1 MATKPQSVSARELA
15 GRIHSAVQAALR
27 DAKIKDPETPRPII
41 INWQIIGFIL
51 REEELE
57 KIGQLDAITNQI
69 AKSAAGAQEIAALT
83 GGRSPTPGFAA
94 FLGDKRIICGFLPG
108 PLPIALS

>member
-1 MATKPQSVSARELA
+1 MATPESISARDLA
-15 GRIHSAVQAALR
+15 GKINKSVQEALKS
-27 DAKIKDPETPRPII
+27 AKIKDPEKPRPII

-57 KIGQLDAITNQI
+57 KVAQLDAIANQV
-69 AKSAAGAQEIAALT
+69 AKTAAGAQELAALT
-83 GGRSPTPGFAA
+83 ANRPPTPGFAA
-94 FLGDKRIICGFLPG
+94 FLGNKRIICGFLPG

>member
-1 MATKPQSVSARELA
+1 MATPESISAKDLA
-15 GRIHSAVQAALR
+15 GKINSSVKAALKA
-27 DAKIKDPETPRPII
+27 AKIKDPEKPRPII

-57 KIGQLDAITNQI
+57 KIGQLDAITNHI
-69 AKSAAGAQEIAALT
+69 AKSAAGSQELSALT
-83 GGRSPTPGFAA
+83 ANRAPTPGLAA
-94 FLGDKRIICGFLPG
+94 FLGNNRIICGFLPG